1 MLHICSVNEQ
11 ACSSAA
17 IELNL
22 DHLDNWAVQLLVCM
36 DARIAWTHSVFKNVA
51 STSLQSAL
59 NAFPRYS
66 KSETCSDH
74 ITSPQCYDTT
84 QVRSYT
90 PH

>member
-11 ACSSAA
+11 ACSGAA
-17 IELNL
+17 IQLNL
-22 DHLDNWAVQLLVCM
+22 DHLDNWAVGMLLCM
-36 DARIAWTHSVFKNVA
+36 DARIARTHSGFKNVA

-66 KSETCSDH
+66 KSETCSHH
-74 ITSPQCYDTT
+74 ITSPQYNDTT